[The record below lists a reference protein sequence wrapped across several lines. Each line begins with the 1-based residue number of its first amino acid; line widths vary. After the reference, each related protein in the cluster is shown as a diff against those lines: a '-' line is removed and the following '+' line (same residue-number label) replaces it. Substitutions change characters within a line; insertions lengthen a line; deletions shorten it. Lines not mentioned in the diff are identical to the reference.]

1 MLNARPLTLK
11 IYIIL
16 EATMLNAYHF
26 IIYISRSVYLVLK
39 LRHDNFTKRSKTNR
53 NN

>member
-11 IYIIL
+11 IYIL

-39 LRHDNFTKRSKTNR
+39 LRHDNFTIRSKTNR